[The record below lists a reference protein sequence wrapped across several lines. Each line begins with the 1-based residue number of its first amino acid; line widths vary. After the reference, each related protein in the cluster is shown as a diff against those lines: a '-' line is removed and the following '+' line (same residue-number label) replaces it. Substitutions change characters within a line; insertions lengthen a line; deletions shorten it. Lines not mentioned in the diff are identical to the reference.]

1 MKLRILPPPS
11 TTVRALLAFV
21 GLSAFAT
28 GCTESKTDDPQPVT
42 PPTVAVELGRVTET
56 EIEIKLSAKDADKMA
71 YYIVEATDAATVPDA
86 ATVFEL
92 GESSQAFETP
102 ETFEI
107 LDLKSGTAYTV
118 YAAASKGDT
127 YSEVAS
133 VDATTE
139 VPAVHDLITDVQV
152 SGLSVSYNIDLPEG
166 CVCYHSY
173 VEKWYYDYAFMVAM
187 QTAGP
192 EFDKNNFIYS
202 LLSEIGI
209 PGEVSGQV
217 VWTAGEDHPSR
228 RTVSLT
234 PGKDYYVMA
243 AAIENESWTGEPSLI
258 PFTMPASNGV
268 STEDIDISIDDLTT
282 ESVTLRMAC
291 DETKIAFFF
300 YDLYEKSQFD
310 AFKAEKGER
319 GMMDYLFEYN
329 EGNVSGN
336 TYTDKWFVD
345 SGKSYVLALYGVDYN
360 GCEIYKEFQVDVPSP
375 TPVIALDIMP
385 YEREL
390 QGYHDYDTFLMS
402 FEPLYFTN
410 GLNVDR
416 MFCSTM
422 PMDKTTFD
430 TYMEMFFGASGV
442 SLDEIEKLFS
452 QQEYFYMFYQYM
464 SMFYV
469 SPIYDDAEI
478 DSLTKNGYFER
489 IFTGL
494 NADTEYV
501 FIAIAFDGETPVVRL
516 ASARTAAYPEST
528 EASDGYKAFLGNWT
542 VLGQTTADWSTYENY
557 NLRIEELTPNRSFKV
572 YGWSRTSISQ
582 EFPFVMRYHP
592 ETGKVSVDGPQ
603 VLGNKTVDGKEMDV
617 VFTGKMY
624 ASGYDDLVII
634 LGYNGPLYTGTLN
647 GDHLSM
653 FSEIIKVGG
662 RDKEFMSMNY
672 MLQYED
678 DNYYVEGDEHDL
690 VYFRINRA
698 AASSAAAKGVSP
710 LRSSSR
716 KVGSVKY
723 SELRYDVPSLSSVV
737 NVPAVRVSDGKH
749 RHAKLQG
756 VAKYTV
762 SVE

>member
-1 MKLRILPPPS
+1 M
-11 TTVRALLAFV
+11 
-21 GLSAFAT
+21 FAA

-71 YYIVEATDAATVPDA
+71 YYVVEATDAATTPDA

-102 ETFEI
+102 ESFEI

-118 YAAASKGDT
+118 YAAAGKGDT

-139 VPAVHDLITDVQV
+139 VPVVHELITDVQA
-152 SGLSVSYNIDLPEG
+152 SGLSVSYNIDLQEG
-166 CVCYHSY
+166 NICYHAY
-173 VEKWYYDYAFMVAM
+173 IEKWYYDLALMIAM

-192 EFDKNNFIYS
+192 EFDRNAFMYN
-202 LLSEIGI
+202 LLSEIGV
-209 PGEVSGQV
+209 PCEVSGQF
-217 VWTAGEDHPSR
+217 VWTAGEDHPTR

-234 PGKDYYVMA
+234 PGKEYYVIA
-243 AAIENESWTGEPSLI
+243 ASFVNESWAGEPSLI
-258 PFTMPASNGV
+258 PFTMPESKGV
-268 STEDIDISIDDLTT
+268 SAEDIDISIDDLTT

-310 AFKAEKGER
+310 AFKSEKGER

-329 EGNVSGN
+329 DGNVSGN
-336 TYTDKWFVD
+336 TYTDKWIVD

-360 GCEIYKEFQVDVPSP
+360 GCEIYKEFQVDVPVP
-375 TPVIALDIMP
+375 TPVLALDIIP
-385 YEREL
+385 YDREL

-410 GLNVDR
+410 ELNVDR
-416 MFCSTM
+416 MFCSVM
-422 PMDKTTFD
+422 PMEKAMFD
-430 TYMEMFFGASGV
+430 EYMGMFFGLSGASL
-442 SLDEIEKLFS
+442 SDIEQLLS
-452 QQEYFYMFYQYM
+452 QQEYFYMFYSYM
-464 SMFYV
+464 STFYV
-469 SPIYDDAEI
+469 NPIYDDAEI

-489 IFTGL
+489 VFTGL

-501 FIAIAFDGETPVVRL
+501 FIAIAFDGDTPVIRL
-516 ASARTAAYPEST
+516 ASAKTAAYPEST

-542 VLGQTTADWSTYENY
+542 VLGQTTADWTSYENY

-603 VLGNKTVDGKEMDV
+603 VLGKKTVDGKEMDV
-617 VFTGKMY
+617 VFIGKMY
-624 ASGYDDLVII
+624 ASGYDKLVVI
-634 LGYNGPLYTGTLN
+634 LGYNGPVYTGSLN
-647 GDHLSM
+647 GDNLSM
-653 FSEIIKVGG
+653 FGEMIKVGG

-678 DNYYVEGDEHDL
+678 DNYYVAGDEEDL
-690 VYFRINRA
+690 VYFRISRA
-698 AASSAAAKGVSP
+698 AASASAAKGVSP

-737 NVPAVRVSDGKH
+737 NVPAVRVSSNN

-756 VAKYTV
+756 VAKFAK
-762 SVE
+762 

>member
-11 TTVRALLAFV
+11 TVRALLAFV
-21 GLSAFAT
+21 GLSVFAA

-71 YYIVEATDAATVPDA
+71 YYVVEATDAATTPDA

-102 ETFEI
+102 ESFEI

-118 YAAASKGDT
+118 YAAAGKGDT

-139 VPAVHDLITDVQV
+139 VPVVHELITDVQA
-152 SGLSVSYNIDLPEG
+152 SGLSVSYNIDLQEG
-166 CVCYHSY
+166 NICYHAY
-173 VEKWYYDYAFMVAM
+173 IEKWYYDLALMIAM

-192 EFDKNNFIYS
+192 EFDRNAFMYN
-202 LLSEIGI
+202 LLSEIGV
-209 PGEVSGQV
+209 PCEVSGQF
-217 VWTAGEDHPSR
+217 VWTAGEDHPTR

-234 PGKDYYVMA
+234 PGKEYYVIA
-243 AAIENESWTGEPSLI
+243 ASFVNESWAGEPSLI
-258 PFTMPASNGV
+258 PFTMPESKGV
-268 STEDIDISIDDLTT
+268 SAEDIDISIDDLTT

-310 AFKAEKGER
+310 AFKSEKGER

-329 EGNVSGN
+329 DGNVSGN
-336 TYTDKWFVD
+336 TYTDKWIVD

-360 GCEIYKEFQVDVPSP
+360 GCEIYKEFQVDVPVP
-375 TPVIALDIMP
+375 TPVLALDIIP
-385 YEREL
+385 YDREL

-410 GLNVDR
+410 ELNVDR
-416 MFCSTM
+416 MFCSVM
-422 PMDKTTFD
+422 PMEKAMFD
-430 TYMEMFFGASGV
+430 EYMGMFFGLSGASL
-442 SLDEIEKLFS
+442 SDIEQLLS
-452 QQEYFYMFYQYM
+452 QQEYFYMFYSYM
-464 SMFYV
+464 STFYV
-469 SPIYDDAEI
+469 NPIYDDAEI

-489 IFTGL
+489 VFTGL

-501 FIAIAFDGETPVVRL
+501 FIAIAFDGDTPVIRL
-516 ASARTAAYPEST
+516 ASAKTAAYPEST

-542 VLGQTTADWSTYENY
+542 VLGQTTADWTSYENY

-603 VLGNKTVDGKEMDV
+603 VLGKKTVDGKEMDV
-617 VFTGKMY
+617 VFIGKMY
-624 ASGYDDLVII
+624 ASGYDKLVVI
-634 LGYNGPLYTGTLN
+634 LGYNGPVYTGSLN
-647 GDHLSM
+647 GDNLSM
-653 FSEIIKVGG
+653 FGEMIKVGG

-678 DNYYVEGDEHDL
+678 DNYYVAGDEEDL
-690 VYFRINRA
+690 VYFRISRA
-698 AASSAAAKGVSP
+698 AASASAAKGVSP

-737 NVPAVRVSDGKH
+737 NVPAVRVSSNN

-756 VAKYTV
+756 VAKFAK
-762 SVE
+762 

>member
-1 MKLRILPPPS
+1 M
-11 TTVRALLAFV
+11 
-21 GLSAFAT
+21 FAA

-71 YYIVEATDAATVPDA
+71 YYVVEATDAATTPDA

-102 ETFEI
+102 ESFEI

-139 VPAVHDLITDVQV
+139 VPVVHELITDVQA
-152 SGLSVSYNIDLPEG
+152 SGLSVSYNIDLQEG
-166 CVCYHSY
+166 NICYHAY
-173 VEKWYYDYAFMVAM
+173 VEKWYYDLALMIAM

-192 EFDKNNFIYS
+192 EFDKNAFMYN
-202 LLSEIGI
+202 LLSEIGV
-209 PGEVSGQV
+209 PCEVSGQF
-217 VWTAGEDHPSR
+217 VWTAGEDHPTR

-234 PGKDYYVMA
+234 PGKDYYVIA
-243 AAIENESWTGEPSLI
+243 ASFVNESWSGEPSLI
-258 PFTMPASNGV
+258 PFTMPESKGASA
-268 STEDIDISIDDLTT
+268 EDIDISIDDLTT

-329 EGNVSGN
+329 DGNVCGN
-336 TYTDKWFVD
+336 TYTDKWIVD

-360 GCEIYKEFQVDVPSP
+360 GCEIYKEFQVDVPVP
-375 TPVIALDIMP
+375 TPVLALDIIP
-385 YEREL
+385 YDREL

-410 GLNVDR
+410 ELNVDR
-416 MFCSTM
+416 MFCSVM
-422 PMDKTTFD
+422 PMEKAMFD
-430 TYMEMFFGASGV
+430 EYMGMFFGLSGASL
-442 SLDEIEKLFS
+442 SDIEQLLS
-452 QQEYFYMFYQYM
+452 QQEYFYMFYSYM
-464 SMFYV
+464 STFYV
-469 SPIYDDAEI
+469 NPIYDDAEI

-489 IFTGL
+489 VFTGL

-501 FIAIAFDGETPVVRL
+501 FIAIAFDGDTPVIRL
-516 ASARTAAYPEST
+516 ASAKTAAYPESA

-542 VLGQTTADWSTYENY
+542 VLGQTTADWTSYENY

-603 VLGNKTVDGKEMDV
+603 VLGKKTVDGKEMDV
-617 VFTGKMY
+617 VFIGKMY
-624 ASGYDDLVII
+624 ASGYDKLVVI
-634 LGYNGPLYTGTLN
+634 LGYNGPVYTGSLN
-647 GDHLSM
+647 GDNLSM
-653 FSEIIKVGG
+653 FGEMIKVGG

-672 MLQYED
+672 MLKYED
-678 DNYYVEGDEHDL
+678 DNYYVAGDEEDL
-690 VYFRINRA
+690 VYFRISRA
-698 AASSAAAKGVSP
+698 AASASAAKGVSP

-749 RHAKLQG
+749 RHAKSQG
-756 VAKYTV
+756 VAKFAK
-762 SVE
+762 

>member
-1 MKLRILPPPS
+1 MKLRILPPP
-11 TTVRALLAFV
+11 TATVRALLAFV
-21 GLSAFAT
+21 GLSVFAA

-56 EIEIKLSAKDADKMA
+56 EIEIKLSAKDADRMA
-71 YYIVEATDAATVPDA
+71 YYVVEATDAATTPDA

-102 ETFEI
+102 ESFEI

-118 YAAASKGDT
+118 YAAAGKGDT

-139 VPAVHDLITDVQV
+139 VPVVHELITDVQA
-152 SGLSVSYNIDLPEG
+152 SGLSVSYNIDLQEG
-166 CVCYHSY
+166 NICYHAY
-173 VEKWYYDYAFMVAM
+173 IEKWYYDLALMIAM

-192 EFDKNNFIYS
+192 EFDKNAFMYN
-202 LLSEIGI
+202 LLSEIGV
-209 PGEVSGQV
+209 PCEVSGQF
-217 VWTAGEDHPSR
+217 VWTAGEDHPTR

-234 PGKDYYVMA
+234 PGKDYYVIA
-243 AAIENESWTGEPSLI
+243 ASFVNESWSGEPSLI
-258 PFTMPASNGV
+258 PFTMPESKGASA
-268 STEDIDISIDDLTT
+268 EDIDISIDDLTT

-329 EGNVSGN
+329 DGNVSGN
-336 TYTDKWFVD
+336 TYTDKWIVD

-360 GCEIYKEFQVDVPSP
+360 GCEIYKEFQVDVPVP
-375 TPVIALDIMP
+375 TPVLALDIIP
-385 YEREL
+385 YDREL

-410 GLNVDR
+410 ELNVDR
-416 MFCSTM
+416 MFCSVM
-422 PMDKTTFD
+422 PMEKAMFD
-430 TYMEMFFGASGV
+430 EYMGMFFGLSGASL
-442 SLDEIEKLFS
+442 SDIEQLLS
-452 QQEYFYMFYQYM
+452 QQEYFYMFYSYM
-464 SMFYV
+464 STFYV
-469 SPIYDDAEI
+469 NPIYDDAEI

-489 IFTGL
+489 VFTGL

-501 FIAIAFDGETPVVRL
+501 FIAIAFDGETPVIRL

-542 VLGQTTADWSTYENY
+542 VLGQTTADWTSYENY

-603 VLGNKTVDGKEMDV
+603 VLGKKTVDGKEMDV
-617 VFTGKMY
+617 VFIGKMY
-624 ASGYDDLVII
+624 ASGYDKLVVI
-634 LGYNGPLYTGTLN
+634 LGYNGPVYTGSLN
-647 GDHLSM
+647 GDNLSM
-653 FSEIIKVGG
+653 FGEMIKVGG

-672 MLQYED
+672 MLKYED
-678 DNYYVEGDEHDL
+678 DNYYVAGDEEDL
-690 VYFRINRA
+690 VYFRISRA
-698 AASSAAAKGVSP
+698 AASASAAKGVSP

-737 NVPAVRVSDGKH
+737 NVPAVRVSSNN

-756 VAKYTV
+756 VAKFAK
-762 SVE
+762 

>member
-11 TTVRALLAFV
+11 TVRALLAFA
-21 GLSAFAT
+21 GLSVFAA

-56 EIEIKLSAKDADKMA
+56 EIEIKLSAKDADRVA
-71 YYIVEATDAATVPDA
+71 YYVVEATDAASIPDA

-102 ETFEI
+102 ESFEI

-133 VDATTE
+133 VDATTD
-139 VPAVHDLITDVQV
+139 VPVVHELITDVQV
-152 SGLSVSYNIDLPEG
+152 SGLSVSYNIDLQEG
-166 CVCYHSY
+166 YTCYHAY
-173 VEKWYYDYAFMVAM
+173 IEKWYYDLALMFAM

-192 EFDKNNFIYS
+192 EFDRNAFMYN
-202 LLSEIGI
+202 LLSEVGV
-209 PGEVSGQV
+209 PCEVSGQF
-217 VWTAGEDHPSR
+217 VWTAGEDHPIR

-234 PGKDYYVMA
+234 PGKDYYVIA
-243 AAIENESWTGEPSLI
+243 ASFVNESWTGEPSLI
-258 PFTMPASNGV
+258 PFTMPESKGV
-268 STEDIDISIDDLTT
+268 SAEDIDISIDDLTT

-329 EGNVSGN
+329 DGNVSGN
-336 TYTDKWFVD
+336 TYTDKWIVD

-360 GCEIYKEFQVDVPSP
+360 GCEIYKEFQVDVPVP
-375 TPVIALDIMP
+375 TPVLALDIIP
-385 YEREL
+385 YDREL

-410 GLNVDR
+410 ELNVDR
-416 MFCSTM
+416 MFCSVM
-422 PMDKTTFD
+422 PMEKAMFD
-430 TYMEMFFGASGV
+430 EYMGMFFGLSGASLG
-442 SLDEIEKLFS
+442 DIEQLLS
-452 QQEYFYMFYQYM
+452 QQEYFYMFYSYM
-464 SMFYV
+464 STFYV
-469 SPIYDDAEI
+469 NPIYDDAEI

-489 IFTGL
+489 VFTGL

-501 FIAIAFDGETPVVRL
+501 FIAVAFDGDTPVVRL
-516 ASARTAAYPEST
+516 ASAKTAAYPESA

-542 VLGQTTADWSTYENY
+542 VLGQTTADWTSYENY

-603 VLGNKTVDGKEMDV
+603 VLGKKTVDGKEMDV
-617 VFTGKMY
+617 VFIGKMY
-624 ASGYDDLVII
+624 ASGYDKLVVI
-634 LGYNGPLYTGTLN
+634 LGYNGPVYTGSLN
-647 GDHLSM
+647 GDNLSM
-653 FSEIIKVGG
+653 FGEMIKVGG

-678 DNYYVEGDEHDL
+678 DNYYVAGDEEDL
-690 VYFRINRA
+690 VYFRISRA
-698 AASSAAAKGVSP
+698 AASAFAAKGVSP
-710 LRSSSR
+710 LRSSSC

-737 NVPAVRVSDGKH
+737 NVPAVRVSSNN

-756 VAKYTV
+756 VAKFAK
-762 SVE
+762 

>member
-11 TTVRALLAFV
+11 ATVRALLAFV
-21 GLSAFAT
+21 GLSVFAT
-28 GCTESKTDDPQPVT
+28 GCTESGTDDPQPVT

-71 YYIVEATDAATVPDA
+71 YYVVEATDAASIPDA
-86 ATVFEL
+86 ATIFEL

-102 ETFEI
+102 ESFEI

-173 VEKWYYDYAFMVAM
+173 IEKWYYDFALMVAM

-192 EFDKNNFIYS
+192 EFDKTSFIYS

-268 STEDIDISIDDLTT
+268 STEDIDISIDNLTT

-300 YDLYEKSQFD
+300 YDLYAKSQFD
-310 AFKAEKGER
+310 TFKAEKGER
-319 GMMDYLFEYN
+319 GMMDHLFEYN
-329 EGNVSGN
+329 GGNVSGN
-336 TYTDKWFVD
+336 TYTDKWTV
-345 SGKSYVLALYGVDYN
+345 SAGESYVLALYGVDYN
-360 GCEIYKEFQVDVPSP
+360 GCEIYKELQVDVPVP
-375 TPVIALDIMP
+375 TPVLSLDIIP
-385 YEREL
+385 YDREL

-416 MFCSTM
+416 LFCSTM
-422 PMDKTTFD
+422 PMEKAMFD
-430 TYMEMFFGASGV
+430 EYMGMLFGASM
-442 SLDEIEKLFS
+442 SLDEAEKLFS
-452 QQEYFYMFYQYM
+452 QQEYFYTFYSYM
-464 SMFYV
+464 SVFSV
-469 SPIYDDAEI
+469 NPIYDDAEI
-478 DSLTKNGYFER
+478 ASLTKNGYFER
-489 IFTGL
+489 VFSGL

-501 FIAIAFDGETPVVRL
+501 FIAIAFDGENPVVRIT
-516 ASARTAAYPEST
+516 SAKTAAYPEST

-572 YGWSRTSISQ
+572 YGWSKSAISQ
-582 EFPFVMRYHP
+582 ELPFVMRYHP
-592 ETGKVSVDGPQ
+592 ETGKISVDGPQ
-603 VLGNKTVDGKEMDV
+603 VLGKKTVDGKEMDV

-624 ASGYDDLVII
+624 ASGYDDLVLV
-634 LGYNGPLYTGTLN
+634 LGYNGPVYTGYLN
-647 GDHLSM
+647 GDNLSM
-653 FSEIIKVGG
+653 FGEIIKIGG

-672 MLQYED
+672 ILQYED
-678 DNYYVEGDEHDL
+678 DNYFVEGDEYDL

-698 AASSAAAKGVSP
+698 AASAAAAKGVSS
-710 LRSSSR
+710 LRLSSR

-723 SELRYDVPSLSSVV
+723 SELRYEMPSLSSVA

-749 RHAKLQG
+749 RNAKLQG
-756 VAKYTV
+756 VAKFAK
-762 SVE
+762 

>member
-1 MKLRILPPPS
+1 MKLRILPPP
-11 TTVRALLAFV
+11 TATVRALLAFV
-21 GLSAFAT
+21 GLSVFAA

-71 YYIVEATDAATVPDA
+71 YYVVEATDAASTPDA

-102 ETFEI
+102 ESFEI

-139 VPAVHDLITDVQV
+139 VPVVHELITDVQA
-152 SGLSVSYNIDLPEG
+152 SGLSVSYNIDLQEG
-166 CVCYHSY
+166 NICYHAY
-173 VEKWYYDYAFMVAM
+173 IEKWYYDLALMIAM

-192 EFDKNNFIYS
+192 EFDRNAFMYN
-202 LLSEIGI
+202 LLSEIGV
-209 PGEVSGQV
+209 PCEVSGQF
-217 VWTAGEDHPSR
+217 VWTAGEDHPTR

-234 PGKDYYVMA
+234 PGKDYYVIA
-243 AAIENESWTGEPSLI
+243 ASFVNESWFGEPSLI
-258 PFTMPASNGV
+258 PFTMPESKGASA
-268 STEDIDISIDDLTT
+268 EDIDISIDDLTT

-329 EGNVSGN
+329 DGNVSGN
-336 TYTDKWFVD
+336 TYTDKWIVD

-360 GCEIYKEFQVDVPSP
+360 GCEIYKEFQVDVPVP
-375 TPVIALDIMP
+375 TPVLALDIIP
-385 YEREL
+385 YDREL

-410 GLNVDR
+410 ELNVDR
-416 MFCSTM
+416 MFCSVM
-422 PMDKTTFD
+422 PMEKAMFD
-430 TYMEMFFGASGV
+430 EYMGMSFGLSGASL
-442 SLDEIEKLFS
+442 SDIEQLLS
-452 QQEYFYMFYQYM
+452 QQEYFYMFYPYM
-464 SMFYV
+464 SAFYV
-469 SPIYDDAEI
+469 NPIYDDAEI

-489 IFTGL
+489 VFTGL

-501 FIAIAFDGETPVVRL
+501 FIAIAVDGDTPVIRL
-516 ASARTAAYPEST
+516 ASARTAAYPESA

-542 VLGQTTADWSTYENY
+542 VLGQTTADWTSYENY

-603 VLGNKTVDGKEMDV
+603 VLGKKTVDGKEMDV
-617 VFTGKMY
+617 VFIGKMY
-624 ASGYDDLVII
+624 ASGYDKLVVI
-634 LGYNGPLYTGTLN
+634 LGYNGPVYTGSLN
-647 GDHLSM
+647 GDNLSM
-653 FSEIIKVGG
+653 FGEMIKVGG

-678 DNYYVEGDEHDL
+678 DNYYVAGDEEDL
-690 VYFRINRA
+690 IYFRISRA
-698 AASSAAAKGVSP
+698 AASASAAKGVSP

-723 SELRYDVPSLSSVV
+723 SEMRYDVPSLSSVV
-737 NVPAVRVSDGKH
+737 NVPAVRVSSNN

-756 VAKYTV
+756 VAKFAK
-762 SVE
+762 

>member
-11 TTVRALLAFV
+11 ATVRALLAFV
-21 GLSAFAT
+21 GLSVFAT
-28 GCTESKTDDPQPVT
+28 GCTESGTDDPQPVT

-71 YYIVEATDAATVPDA
+71 YYVVEATDAASIPDA

-102 ETFEI
+102 ESFEI

-173 VEKWYYDYAFMVAM
+173 IEKWYYDFALMVAM

-192 EFDKNNFIYS
+192 EFDKTSFIYS

-300 YDLYEKSQFD
+300 YDLYAKSQFD
-310 AFKAEKGER
+310 TFKAEKGER
-319 GMMDYLFEYN
+319 GMMDHLFEYN
-329 EGNVSGN
+329 GGNVSGN
-336 TYTDKWFVD
+336 TYTDKWTV
-345 SGKSYVLALYGVDYN
+345 SAGESYVLALYGVDYN
-360 GCEIYKEFQVDVPSP
+360 GCEIYKELQVDVPVP
-375 TPVIALDIMP
+375 TPVLSLDIIP
-385 YEREL
+385 YDREL

-416 MFCSTM
+416 LFCSTM
-422 PMDKTTFD
+422 PMEKAMFD
-430 TYMEMFFGASGV
+430 EYMGMLFGASM
-442 SLDEIEKLFS
+442 SLDEAEKLFS
-452 QQEYFYMFYQYM
+452 QQEYFYTFYSYM
-464 SMFYV
+464 SVFSV
-469 SPIYDDAEI
+469 NPIYDDAEI
-478 DSLTKNGYFER
+478 ASLTKNGYFER
-489 IFTGL
+489 VFSGL

-501 FIAIAFDGETPVVRL
+501 FIAIAFDGENPVVRIT
-516 ASARTAAYPEST
+516 SAKTAAYPEST

-572 YGWSRTSISQ
+572 YGWSKSAISQ
-582 EFPFVMRYHP
+582 ELPFVMRYHP
-592 ETGKVSVDGPQ
+592 ETGKISVDGPQ
-603 VLGNKTVDGKEMDV
+603 VLGKKTVDGKEMDV

-624 ASGYDDLVII
+624 ASGYDDLVLV
-634 LGYNGPLYTGTLN
+634 LGYNGPIYTGTLT

-653 FSEIIKVGG
+653 FGEMIKIGG

-672 MLQYED
+672 ILQYED
-678 DNYYVEGDEHDL
+678 DNYFVEGDEYDL

-698 AASSAAAKGVSP
+698 AASAAAAKGVSP

-723 SELRYDVPSLSSVV
+723 SELRYEMPSLSSVA

-756 VAKYTV
+756 VAKFAK
-762 SVE
+762 

>member
-1 MKLRILPPPS
+1 MKLRILPPP
-11 TTVRALLAFV
+11 TATVRALLAFV
-21 GLSAFAT
+21 GLSVFAA

-71 YYIVEATDAATVPDA
+71 YYVVEATDAATTPDA

-102 ETFEI
+102 ESFEI

-118 YAAASKGDT
+118 YAAAGKGDT

-139 VPAVHDLITDVQV
+139 VPVVHELITDVQA
-152 SGLSVSYNIDLPEG
+152 SGLSVSYNIDLQEG
-166 CVCYHSY
+166 NICYHAY
-173 VEKWYYDYAFMVAM
+173 IEKWYYDLALMIAM

-192 EFDKNNFIYS
+192 EFDRNAFMYN
-202 LLSEIGI
+202 LLSEIGV
-209 PGEVSGQV
+209 PCEVSGQF
-217 VWTAGEDHPSR
+217 VWTAGEDHPTR

-234 PGKDYYVMA
+234 PGKEYYVIA
-243 AAIENESWTGEPSLI
+243 ASFVNESWAGEPSLI
-258 PFTMPASNGV
+258 PFTMPESKGV
-268 STEDIDISIDDLTT
+268 SAEDIDISIDDLTT

-329 EGNVSGN
+329 DGNVSGN
-336 TYTDKWFVD
+336 TYTDKWIVD

-360 GCEIYKEFQVDVPSP
+360 GCEIYKEFQVDVPVP
-375 TPVIALDIMP
+375 TPVLALDIIP
-385 YEREL
+385 YDREL

-410 GLNVDR
+410 ELNVDR
-416 MFCSTM
+416 MFCSVM
-422 PMDKTTFD
+422 PMEKAMFD
-430 TYMEMFFGASGV
+430 EYMGMFFGLSGASL
-442 SLDEIEKLFS
+442 SDIEQLLS
-452 QQEYFYMFYQYM
+452 QQEYFYMFYSYM
-464 SMFYV
+464 STFYV
-469 SPIYDDAEI
+469 NPIYDDAEI

-489 IFTGL
+489 VFTGL

-501 FIAIAFDGETPVVRL
+501 FIAIAFDGETPVIRL
-516 ASARTAAYPEST
+516 ASARTAAYPESA

-542 VLGQTTADWSTYENY
+542 VLGQTTADWTSYENY

-603 VLGNKTVDGKEMDV
+603 VLGKKTVDGKEMDV
-617 VFTGKMY
+617 VFIGKMY
-624 ASGYDDLVII
+624 ASGYDKLVVI
-634 LGYNGPLYTGTLN
+634 LGYNGPVYTGSLN
-647 GDHLSM
+647 GDNLSM
-653 FSEIIKVGG
+653 FGEMIKVGG

-678 DNYYVEGDEHDL
+678 DNYYVAGDEEDL
-690 VYFRINRA
+690 VYFRISRA
-698 AASSAAAKGVSP
+698 AASASAAKGVSP

-737 NVPAVRVSDGKH
+737 NVPAVRVPSNN

-756 VAKYTV
+756 VAKFAK
-762 SVE
+762 

>member
-1 MKLRILPPPS
+1 MKLRILPPP
-11 TTVRALLAFV
+11 TATVRALLAFV
-21 GLSAFAT
+21 GLSVFAA

-71 YYIVEATDAATVPDA
+71 YYVVEATDAATTPDA

-102 ETFEI
+102 ESFEI

-139 VPAVHDLITDVQV
+139 VPVVHELITDVQA
-152 SGLSVSYNIDLPEG
+152 SGLSVSYNIDLQEG
-166 CVCYHSY
+166 NICYHAY
-173 VEKWYYDYAFMVAM
+173 IEKWYYDLALMIAM

-192 EFDKNNFIYS
+192 EFDKNAFMYN
-202 LLSEIGI
+202 LLSEIGV
-209 PGEVSGQV
+209 PCEVSGQF
-217 VWTAGEDHPSR
+217 VWTAGEDHPTR

-234 PGKDYYVMA
+234 PGKDYYVIA
-243 AAIENESWTGEPSLI
+243 ASFVNESWSGEPSLI
-258 PFTMPASNGV
+258 PFTMPESKGASA
-268 STEDIDISIDDLTT
+268 EDIDISIDDLTT

-329 EGNVSGN
+329 DGNVSGN
-336 TYTDKWFVD
+336 TYTDKWIVD

-360 GCEIYKEFQVDVPSP
+360 GCEIYKEFQVDVPVP
-375 TPVIALDIMP
+375 TPVLALDIIP
-385 YEREL
+385 YDREL

-410 GLNVDR
+410 ELNVDR
-416 MFCSTM
+416 MFCSVM
-422 PMDKTTFD
+422 PMEKAMFD
-430 TYMEMFFGASGV
+430 EYMGMFFGLSGASLG
-442 SLDEIEKLFS
+442 DIEQLLS
-452 QQEYFYMFYQYM
+452 QQEYFYMFYSYM
-464 SMFYV
+464 STFYV
-469 SPIYDDAEI
+469 NPIYDDAEI
-478 DSLTKNGYFER
+478 ASLTKNGYFER
-489 IFTGL
+489 VFTGL

-501 FIAIAFDGETPVVRL
+501 FIAIAFDGDTPVIRL

-542 VLGQTTADWSTYENY
+542 VLGQTTADWTSYENY

-603 VLGNKTVDGKEMDV
+603 VLGKKTVDGKEMDV
-617 VFTGKMY
+617 VFIGKMY
-624 ASGYDDLVII
+624 ASGYDKLVVI
-634 LGYNGPLYTGTLN
+634 LGYNGPVYTGSLN
-647 GDHLSM
+647 GDNLSM
-653 FSEIIKVGG
+653 FGEMIKVGG

-678 DNYYVEGDEHDL
+678 DNYYVAGDEEDL
-690 VYFRINRA
+690 VYFRISRA
-698 AASSAAAKGVSP
+698 AASASAAKGVSP

-723 SELRYDVPSLSSVV
+723 SEMRYDVPSLSSVV
-737 NVPAVRVSDGKH
+737 NVPAVRVSSNN

-756 VAKYTV
+756 VAKFAK
-762 SVE
+762 

>member
-1 MKLRILPPPS
+1 MKLRILPPP
-11 TTVRALLAFV
+11 TATVRALLAFV
-21 GLSAFAT
+21 GLSVFAA

-71 YYIVEATDAATVPDA
+71 YYVVEATDAATLPDA

-102 ETFEI
+102 ESFEI

-118 YAAASKGDT
+118 YAAAGKGDT

-139 VPAVHDLITDVQV
+139 VPVVHELITDVQA
-152 SGLSVSYNIDLPEG
+152 SGLSVSYNIDLQEG
-166 CVCYHSY
+166 NICYHAY
-173 VEKWYYDYAFMVAM
+173 IEKWYYDLALMIAM

-192 EFDKNNFIYS
+192 EFDRNAFMYN
-202 LLSEIGI
+202 LLSEIGV
-209 PGEVSGQV
+209 PCEVSGQF
-217 VWTAGEDHPSR
+217 VWTAGEDHPTR

-234 PGKDYYVMA
+234 PGKDYYVIA
-243 AAIENESWTGEPSLI
+243 ASFVNESWFGEPSLI
-258 PFTMPASNGV
+258 PFTMPESKGASA
-268 STEDIDISIDDLTT
+268 EDIDISIDDLTT

-329 EGNVSGN
+329 DGNVSGN
-336 TYTDKWFVD
+336 TYTDKWIVD

-360 GCEIYKEFQVDVPSP
+360 GCEIYKEFQVDVPVP
-375 TPVIALDIMP
+375 TPVLALDIIP
-385 YEREL
+385 YDREL

-410 GLNVDR
+410 ELNVDR
-416 MFCSTM
+416 MFCSVM
-422 PMDKTTFD
+422 PMEKAMFD
-430 TYMEMFFGASGV
+430 EYMGMSFGLSGASL
-442 SLDEIEKLFS
+442 SDIEQLLS
-452 QQEYFYMFYQYM
+452 QQEYFYMFYPYM
-464 SMFYV
+464 SAFYV
-469 SPIYDDAEI
+469 NPIYDDAEI

-489 IFTGL
+489 VFTGL

-501 FIAIAFDGETPVVRL
+501 FIAIAVDGDTPVIRL
-516 ASARTAAYPEST
+516 ASARTAAYPESA

-542 VLGQTTADWSTYENY
+542 VLGQTTADWTSYENY

-603 VLGNKTVDGKEMDV
+603 VLGKKTVDGKEMDV
-617 VFTGKMY
+617 VFIGKMY
-624 ASGYDDLVII
+624 ASGYDKLVVI
-634 LGYNGPLYTGTLN
+634 LGYNGPVYTGSLN
-647 GDHLSM
+647 GDNLSM
-653 FSEIIKVGG
+653 FGEMIKVGG

-678 DNYYVEGDEHDL
+678 DNYYVAGDEEDL
-690 VYFRINRA
+690 IYFRISRA
-698 AASSAAAKGVSP
+698 AASASAAKGVSP

-737 NVPAVRVSDGKH
+737 NVPAVRVSSNN

-756 VAKYTV
+756 VAKFAK
-762 SVE
+762 

>member
-1 MKLRILPPPS
+1 MKLRILPPPE
-11 TTVRALLAFV
+11 TVRALLAFV
-21 GLSAFAT
+21 GLSVFAT

-42 PPTVAVELGRVTET
+42 PPTVTVELGRVTET
-56 EIEIKLSAKDADKMA
+56 EIEIKLSAKDADRMA
-71 YYIVEATDAATVPDA
+71 YYVVEATDAASTPDA

-102 ETFEI
+102 ESFEI

-118 YAAASKGDT
+118 YAAAGKGDT

-139 VPAVHDLITDVQV
+139 VPVVHELITDVQA
-152 SGLSVSYNIDLPEG
+152 SGLSVSYNIDLQEG
-166 CVCYHSY
+166 NICYHAY
-173 VEKWYYDYAFMVAM
+173 IEKWYYDLALMIAM

-192 EFDKNNFIYS
+192 EFDKNAFMYN
-202 LLSEIGI
+202 LLSEVGI
-209 PGEVSGQV
+209 PCEVSGQF
-217 VWTAGEDHPSR
+217 VWTAGEDHPTR

-234 PGKDYYVMA
+234 PGKEYYVIA
-243 AAIENESWTGEPSLI
+243 ASFVNESWSGEPSLI
-258 PFTMPASNGV
+258 PFTMPESKGV
-268 STEDIDISIDDLTT
+268 SAEDIDISIDDLTT

-310 AFKAEKGER
+310 AFKSEKGER

-329 EGNVSGN
+329 DGNVSGN
-336 TYTDKWFVD
+336 TYTDKWIVD

-360 GCEIYKEFQVDVPSP
+360 GCEIYKEFQVDVPVP
-375 TPVIALDIMP
+375 TPVLALDIIP
-385 YEREL
+385 YDREL

-410 GLNVDR
+410 ELNVDR
-416 MFCSTM
+416 MFCSVM
-422 PMDKTTFD
+422 PMEKAMFD
-430 TYMEMFFGASGV
+430 EYMGMFFGLSGASL
-442 SLDEIEKLFS
+442 SDIEQLLS
-452 QQEYFYMFYQYM
+452 QQEYFYMFYSYM
-464 SMFYV
+464 STFYV
-469 SPIYDDAEI
+469 NPIYDDAEI

-489 IFTGL
+489 VFTGL

-501 FIAIAFDGETPVVRL
+501 FIAIAFDGDTPVIRL
-516 ASARTAAYPEST
+516 ASAKTAAYPEST

-542 VLGQTTADWSTYENY
+542 VLGQTTADWTSYENY

-603 VLGNKTVDGKEMDV
+603 VLGKKTVDGKEMDV
-617 VFTGKMY
+617 VFIGKMY
-624 ASGYDDLVII
+624 ASGYDKLVVI
-634 LGYNGPLYTGTLN
+634 LGYNGPVYTGSLN
-647 GDHLSM
+647 GDNLSM
-653 FSEIIKVGG
+653 FGEMIKVGG

-672 MLQYED
+672 MLQYEN
-678 DNYYVEGDEHDL
+678 DNYYVAGDEEDL
-690 VYFRINRA
+690 VYFRISRA
-698 AASSAAAKGVSP
+698 AASASAAKGVSP

-737 NVPAVRVSDGKH
+737 NVPAVRVSSNN
-749 RHAKLQG
+749 RLAKLQS
-756 VAKYTV
+756 VAKFAK
-762 SVE
+762 

>member
-1 MKLRILPPPS
+1 M
-11 TTVRALLAFV
+11 
-21 GLSAFAT
+21 FAT

-71 YYIVEATDAATVPDA
+71 YYVVETTDAASIPDA

-102 ETFEI
+102 ESFEI

-139 VPAVHDLITDVQV
+139 VPVVHELITDVQA
-152 SGLSVSYNIDLPEG
+152 SGLSVSYNIDLQEG
-166 CVCYHSY
+166 NICYHAY
-173 VEKWYYDYAFMVAM
+173 VEKWYYDLALMSAM

-192 EFDKNNFIYS
+192 EFDRNAFMYN
-202 LLSEIGI
+202 LLSEVGV
-209 PGEVSGQV
+209 PCEVSGPF
-217 VWTAGEDHPSR
+217 VWTAGEDHPIR

-234 PGKDYYVMA
+234 PGKDYYVIA
-243 AAIENESWTGEPSLI
+243 ASFVNESWAGEPSLI
-258 PFTMPASNGV
+258 PFTMLESKGASA
-268 STEDIDISIDDLTT
+268 EDIDISIDDLTT

-300 YDLYEKSQFD
+300 YDFYEKSQFD

-329 EGNVSGN
+329 DGNVSGN
-336 TYTDKWFVD
+336 TYTDKWIVD

-360 GCEIYKEFQVDVPSP
+360 GCEIYKEFQVDVPLP
-375 TPVIALDIMP
+375 TPVLALDIIP

-416 MFCSTM
+416 MFCSVM
-422 PMDKTTFD
+422 PMEKAMFD
-430 TYMEMFFGASGV
+430 EYMGMFFGLSGASL
-442 SLDEIEKLFS
+442 SDIEQLLS
-452 QQEYFYMFYQYM
+452 QQEYFYMFYSYM
-464 SMFYV
+464 STFYV
-469 SPIYDDAEI
+469 NPIYDDTEI

-489 IFTGL
+489 VFTGL

-501 FIAIAFDGETPVVRL
+501 FIAIAFDGDTPVVRL
-516 ASARTAAYPEST
+516 ASARTAAYPESA

-542 VLGQTTADWSTYENY
+542 VLGQTTADWTSYENY

-603 VLGNKTVDGKEMDV
+603 VLGKKTVDGKEMDV
-617 VFTGKMY
+617 VFIGKMY
-624 ASGYDDLVII
+624 ASGYDKLVVI
-634 LGYNGPLYTGTLN
+634 LGYNGPVYTGSLN
-647 GDHLSM
+647 GDNLSM
-653 FSEIIKVGG
+653 FGEMIKVGG

-678 DNYYVEGDEHDL
+678 DNYYVAGDEEDL
-690 VYFRINRA
+690 VYFRISRA
-698 AASSAAAKGVSP
+698 AASASEAKGVSP

-737 NVPAVRVSDGKH
+737 NMPAVRVSSNN
-749 RHAKLQG
+749 RHAKLQS
-756 VAKYTV
+756 VAKFAK
-762 SVE
+762 

>member
-1 MKLRILPPPS
+1 M
-11 TTVRALLAFV
+11 
-21 GLSAFAT
+21 FAA

-71 YYIVEATDAATVPDA
+71 YYVVEATDAATTPDA

-102 ETFEI
+102 ESFEI

-139 VPAVHDLITDVQV
+139 VPVVHELITDVQA
-152 SGLSVSYNIDLPEG
+152 SGLSVSYNIDLQEG
-166 CVCYHSY
+166 NICYHAY
-173 VEKWYYDYAFMVAM
+173 VEKWYYDLALMIAM

-192 EFDKNNFIYS
+192 EFDKNAFMYN
-202 LLSEIGI
+202 LLSEVGI
-209 PGEVSGQV
+209 PCEVSGQF
-217 VWTAGEDHPSR
+217 VWTAGEDHPTR

-234 PGKDYYVMA
+234 PGKDYYVIA
-243 AAIENESWTGEPSLI
+243 ASFVNESWFGEPSLI
-258 PFTMPASNGV
+258 PFTMPESKGV
-268 STEDIDISIDDLTT
+268 SAEDIDISIDDLTT

-329 EGNVSGN
+329 DGNVSGN
-336 TYTDKWFVD
+336 TYTDKWIVD

-360 GCEIYKEFQVDVPSP
+360 GCEIYKEFQVDVPVP
-375 TPVIALDIMP
+375 TPVLALDIIP
-385 YEREL
+385 YDREL

-410 GLNVDR
+410 ELNVDR
-416 MFCSTM
+416 MFCSVM
-422 PMDKTTFD
+422 PMEKAMFD
-430 TYMEMFFGASGV
+430 EYMGMFFGLSGASL
-442 SLDEIEKLFS
+442 SDIEQLLS
-452 QQEYFYMFYQYM
+452 QQEYFYMFYSYM
-464 SMFYV
+464 STFYV
-469 SPIYDDAEI
+469 NPIYDDAEI

-489 IFTGL
+489 VFTGL

-501 FIAIAFDGETPVVRL
+501 FIAIAFDGETPVIRL
-516 ASARTAAYPEST
+516 ASARTAAYPESA

-542 VLGQTTADWSTYENY
+542 VLGQTTADWTSYENY

-603 VLGNKTVDGKEMDV
+603 VLGKKTVDGKEMDV
-617 VFTGKMY
+617 VFIGKMY
-624 ASGYDDLVII
+624 ASGYDKLVVI
-634 LGYNGPLYTGTLN
+634 LGYNGPVYTGSLN
-647 GDHLSM
+647 GDNLSM
-653 FSEIIKVGG
+653 FGEMIKVGG

-678 DNYYVEGDEHDL
+678 DNYYVAGDEEDL
-690 VYFRINRA
+690 VYFRISRA
-698 AASSAAAKGVSP
+698 AASASAAKGVSP

-723 SELRYDVPSLSSVV
+723 SEMRYDVPSLSSVV
-737 NVPAVRVSDGKH
+737 NVPAVRVSSNN

-756 VAKYTV
+756 VAKFAK
-762 SVE
+762 

>member
-1 MKLRILPPPS
+1 MKLRILPPP
-11 TTVRALLAFV
+11 TATVRALLAFV
-21 GLSAFAT
+21 GLSVFAA

-71 YYIVEATDAATVPDA
+71 YYVVEATDAASTPDA

-102 ETFEI
+102 ESFEI

-139 VPAVHDLITDVQV
+139 VPVVHELITDVQA
-152 SGLSVSYNIDLPEG
+152 SGLSVSYNIDLQEG
-166 CVCYHSY
+166 NICYHAY
-173 VEKWYYDYAFMVAM
+173 IEKWYYDLALMIAM

-192 EFDKNNFIYS
+192 EFDRNAFMYN
-202 LLSEIGI
+202 LLSEIGV
-209 PGEVSGQV
+209 PCEVSGQF
-217 VWTAGEDHPSR
+217 VWTAGEDHPTR

-234 PGKDYYVMA
+234 PGKDYYVIA
-243 AAIENESWTGEPSLI
+243 ASFVNESWAGEPSLI
-258 PFTMPASNGV
+258 PFTMPESKGV
-268 STEDIDISIDDLTT
+268 SAEDIDISIDDLTT

-329 EGNVSGN
+329 DGNVSGN
-336 TYTDKWFVD
+336 TYTDKWIVD

-360 GCEIYKEFQVDVPSP
+360 GCEIYKEFQVDVPVP
-375 TPVIALDIMP
+375 TPVLALDIIP
-385 YEREL
+385 YDREL

-410 GLNVDR
+410 ELNVDR
-416 MFCSTM
+416 MFCSVM
-422 PMDKTTFD
+422 PMEKAMFD
-430 TYMEMFFGASGV
+430 EYMGMFFGLSGASL
-442 SLDEIEKLFS
+442 SDIEQLLS
-452 QQEYFYMFYQYM
+452 QQEYFYMFYSYM
-464 SMFYV
+464 STFYV
-469 SPIYDDAEI
+469 NPIYDDAEI

-489 IFTGL
+489 VFTGL

-501 FIAIAFDGETPVVRL
+501 FIAIAFDGDTPVIRL
-516 ASARTAAYPEST
+516 ASARTAAYPESA

-542 VLGQTTADWSTYENY
+542 VLGQTTADWTSYENY

-603 VLGNKTVDGKEMDV
+603 VLGKKTVDGKEMDV
-617 VFTGKMY
+617 VFIGKMY
-624 ASGYDDLVII
+624 ASGYDKLVVI
-634 LGYNGPLYTGTLN
+634 LGYNGPVYTGSLN
-647 GDHLSM
+647 GDNLSM
-653 FSEIIKVGG
+653 FGEMIKVGG

-678 DNYYVEGDEHDL
+678 DNYYVAGDEEDL
-690 VYFRINRA
+690 VYFRISRA
-698 AASSAAAKGVSP
+698 AASASAAKGVSP

-737 NVPAVRVSDGKH
+737 NVPAVRVSSNN

-756 VAKYTV
+756 AAKFAK
-762 SVE
+762 